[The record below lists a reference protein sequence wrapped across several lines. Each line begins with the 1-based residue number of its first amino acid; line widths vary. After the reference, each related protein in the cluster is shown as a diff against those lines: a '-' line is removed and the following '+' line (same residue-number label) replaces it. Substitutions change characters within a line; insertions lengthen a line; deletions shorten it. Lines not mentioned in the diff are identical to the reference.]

1 MTPSTTTRPPS
12 PSALPVSVAAIPPVL
27 KDLRQWVV
35 WRYQWREDTE
45 QWTKPPLQI
54 SGRPATSTDPTT
66 WTTFTAACQG
76 YEQGE
81 FDGIGF
87 ALCEGVGIGLVG
99 IDLDHCR
106 DADSGE
112 IEPRALAIVREI
124 ESYTEVSPSGTGLR
138 MLAYGQL
145 PPQGRKR
152 GAIEM
157 YQGERYLT
165 ITGAHLEDTPATIE
179 ARQSEITALHARVF
193 QVKAPVPATQA
204 AEPLL
209 SDDALL
215 NRAFAAKNGTKLARL
230 WQGELTGYSSQSEA
244 DLALCSILAFWT
256 QDHARLDRLFR
267 RSGLFRPKWDE
278 QHGDGTYGER
288 TIGMA
293 KLREQTWHAGRQP
306 PRTVVQPQPSPDD
319 MPTLEDVVDER
330 VIWVGSAAEK
340 ALVQQAGYRCCLAVP
355 EIPPQ
360 GGDYR
365 AALRFLKRLEPHRA
379 RIKKHLFLLPNTM
392 DGRAFTQ
399 ELARRLGPEFGLMPI
414 WPSEC
419 ESVEHIVT
427 VHGVEVLQEVIE
439 HAQRLPLPDVVDLG
453 SLRQELH
460 DLYRTG
466 GHKQGAS
473 PGWNNLAAIYRVR
486 PGQITLVVGQPS
498 TGKTMFVSAM
508 LVNLIR
514 SEKWPMTVFSPE
526 QAPPAQYATTLLEQW
541 TGAPF
546 DEGPSQRMT
555 LAEMDSALDELNEY
569 VTLLW
574 PEHEQ
579 ASLEFLLKLAE
590 KEVFRRGIQGFVI
603 DPWSEVIPVIGQGQR
618 EDQYIAASLT
628 RIRTFARTH
637 RVHVWLIVH
646 PRLMQKDENKEFP
659 VPSAYDIAGGAKWR
673 DKADNILSLWR
684 KLKGPEAHI
693 LQIHTQKIRF
703 RQDGQMGK
711 AAELYYHAANS
722 RYSEVRAGA

>member
-1 MTPSTTTRPPS
+1 MK
-12 PSALPVSVAAIPPVL
+12 A
-27 KDLRQWVV
+27 LRQWVV
-35 WRYQWREDTE
+35 WRYHWREDNE
-45 QWTKPPLQI
+45 QWTKPPFQVNETQ
-54 SGRPATSTDPTT
+54 AKSTDSNT
-66 WTTFTAACQG
+66 WTTFPVVWQA
-76 YEQGE
+76 YEQGGW
-81 FDGIGF
+81 DGIGF
-87 ALCEGVGIGLVG
+87 ALSDAGGVGLVG

-112 IEPRALAIVREI
+112 IEPPALAIVREI
-124 ESYTEVSPSGTGLR
+124 HSYTEVSPSGTGLR
-138 MLAYGQL
+138 ILAYGQL
-145 PPQGRKR
+145 PPHGRKR

-165 ITGAHLEDTPATIE
+165 ITGAHLKDTPPTIE
-179 ARQSEITALHARVF
+179 ARPTEVLALHHRVF
-193 QVKAPVPATQA
+193 QAKVSAATAPASEAV
-204 AEPLL
+204 L

-215 NRAFAAKNGTKLARL
+215 SRAFAAKNGTKLARL
-230 WQGELTGYSSQSEA
+230 WQGELTGYSSHSEA
-244 DLALCSILAFWT
+244 DLAVCSILAFWT
-256 QDHARLDRLFR
+256 QDARQLDRLFR

-278 QHGDGTYGER
+278 KHGDASYGNR
-288 TIGMA
+288 TISLA
-293 KLREQTWHAGRQP
+293 KIREETWYAGRHG
-306 PRTVVQPQPSPDD
+306 TSGVVGSLTPVHDAFGI
-319 MPTLEDVVDER
+319 EDLVDER
-330 VIWVGSAAEK
+330 VIWVGTIAEK
-340 ALVQQAGYRCCLAVP
+340 ALVQQAGYRSCLAVP

-365 AALRFLKRLEPHRA
+365 AALRFLKRIEPYRA
-379 RIKKHLFLLPNTM
+379 QIKKHLFLLPNTM

-427 VHGVEVLQEVIE
+427 VHGIEVLQEVIE
-439 HAQRLPLPDVVDLG
+439 HARRLPVPDVVDLA

-473 PGWNNLAAIYRVR
+473 PGWRNLAEIYRVR

-498 TGKTMFVSAM
+498 TGKSTFVSAI
-508 LVNLIR
+508 LVNLVR
-514 SEKWPMTVFSPE
+514 QEQWPVTVFSPE
-526 QAPPAQYATTLLEQW
+526 QAPPSQYATTLLEQW

-546 DEGPSQRMT
+546 DEGPNQRMS
-555 LAEMDSALDELNEY
+555 LEDLDAGLDALHEY

-579 ASLEFLLKLAE
+579 ASLDFLLKLAE
-590 KEVFRRGIQGFVI
+590 KEVFRRGIQGLVI
-603 DPWSEVIPVIGQGQR
+603 DPWSEVIPVMSAGQR

-628 RIRTFARTH
+628 KIRTFARTY

-659 VPSAYDIAGGAKWR
+659 VPTAYDIAGGAKWR

-703 RQDGQMGK
+703 RQDGQIGRV
-711 AAELYYHAANS
+711 AELYYHAASS
-722 RYSEVRAGA
+722 RYSESKVGA